1 MSSIKSKVKKVKVV
15 KKKIENEKEEFVNK
29 EIPSTY
35 YLAIDVGRINLGY
48 AIYDGENIGFN
59 VLNVEK
65 QINEKTKMEFGE
77 KTSKI
82 EVLNK
87 WVNHL
92 CKQYNFTK
100 VYIEQQVINNVG
112 AMVIQSILETLF
124 YIKGIPCHEFA
135 ATNKFKYLN
144 PQYDTK
150 KKEHKKISIEY
161 AKNILKHHNID
172 LVDFN
177 KFPKKDDISDAICM
191 TFMTFREDRNEI
203 NLIKEYLQ

>member
-1 MSSIKSKVKKVKVV
+1 MSSTTKKVVKKVKVV
-15 KKKIENEKEEFVNK
+15 KKKVAVKKEE
-29 EIPSTY
+29 IPGQY
-35 YLAIDVGRINLGY
+35 YLAIDVGKVNLGY

-65 QINEKTKMEFGE
+65 QINESTRNEFGE

-92 CKQYNFTK
+92 CNQYNFAK

-124 YIKGIPCHEFA
+124 YTKGIPCHEFA
-135 ATNKFKYLN
+135 AVNKFKYLN

-161 AKNILKHHNID
+161 AKNILKHHNIELD
-172 LVDFN
+172 EFE

-191 TFMTFREDRNEI
+191 SFMTYREDRKEI
-203 NLIKEYLQ
+203 TLIKKYLQ

>member
-1 MSSIKSKVKKVKVV
+1 MSIPTKKVVKKVKVV
-15 KKKIENEKEEFVNK
+15 KKKVVVKNE
-29 EIPSTY
+29 EIPGQY
-35 YLAIDVGRINLGY
+35 YLAIDVGKVNLGY

-65 QINEKTKMEFGE
+65 QINESTRNEFGE

-92 CKQYNFTK
+92 CNQYNFAK

-124 YIKGIPCHEFA
+124 YTKGIPCHEFA
-135 ATNKFKYLN
+135 AANKFKYLN

-161 AKNILKHHNID
+161 AKNILKHHNIELD
-172 LVDFN
+172 EFE

-191 TFMTFREDRNEI
+191 SFMTYREDRKEI
-203 NLIKEYLQ
+203 TLIKKYIQ

>member
-1 MSSIKSKVKKVKVV
+1 MSTIKKTVKKVKIVR
-15 KKKIENEKEEFVNK
+15 KKIPIEKEIF
-29 EIPSTY
+29 TQY
-35 YLAIDVGRINLGY
+35 YLAIDVGKINLGY
-48 AIYDGENIGFN
+48 AIYNGENIGFN

-65 QINEKTKMEFGE
+65 QIIEKTKNEFGE

-92 CKQYNFTK
+92 CKQYNFSK
-100 VYIEQQVINNVG
+100 VYIEQQVINNVS

-124 YIKGIPCHEFA
+124 YIKGIPCREFPA
-135 ATNKFKYLN
+135 ANKFKYLN

-161 AKNILKHHNID
+161 AKNILKHHGIELD
-172 LVDFN
+172 DFE

-191 TFMTFREDRNEI
+191 AFMTFREDRNEI
-203 NLIKEYLQ
+203 SLIKEYLQ

>member
-1 MSSIKSKVKKVKVV
+1 MSTIKKTVKKVKIVR
-15 KKKIENEKEEFVNK
+15 KKIPIEKE
-29 EIPSTY
+29 ISTQY
-35 YLAIDVGRINLGY
+35 YLAIDVGKINLGY
-48 AIYDGENIGFN
+48 AIYNGENIGFN

-65 QINEKTKMEFGE
+65 QIIEKTKNEFGE

-92 CKQYNFTK
+92 CKQYNFSK
-100 VYIEQQVINNVG
+100 VYIEQQVINNVS

-124 YIKGIPCHEFA
+124 YIKGIPCCEFPA
-135 ATNKFKYLN
+135 ANKFKYLN

-161 AKNILKHHNID
+161 AKNILKHHDIELD
-172 LVDFN
+172 DFE

-191 TFMTFREDRNEI
+191 AFMTFREDRNEMS
-203 NLIKEYLQ
+203 LIKEYLQ

>member
-1 MSSIKSKVKKVKVV
+1 MNSTTKKIVKKVKVV
-15 KKKIENEKEEFVNK
+15 KKKIAVKKEE
-29 EIPSTY
+29 IPAQY
-35 YLAIDVGRINLGY
+35 YLAIDVGKVNLGY

-65 QINEKTKMEFGE
+65 QINESTRNEFGE

-92 CKQYNFTK
+92 CTQYNFAK

-124 YIKGIPCHEFA
+124 YTKGIPCHEFA
-135 ATNKFKYLN
+135 AANKFKYLN

-161 AKNILKHHNID
+161 AKNILKHHNIELD
-172 LVDFN
+172 DFE

-191 TFMTFREDRNEI
+191 SFMTYREDRKEVA
-203 NLIKEYLQ
+203 LIKKYLQ